1 MPPINTSYLICST
14 PRSGSTLLCEALR
27 NTGLAGRPE
36 EYFQHRMQTGV
47 PRRPTEYFDGMR
59 SAEIFDILGTYT
71 RVDDEEIPFDPRG
84 FADYEAFLD
93 WVVEAGTTPNGVFGG
108 KVMWGYFNGFV
119 DRLRGVVRNAVIETP
134 DVLDRVFPDL
144 HYIWVT
150 REDKVGQ
157 AISLWKAIQT
167 WTWRR
172 DDGDGSLPGH
182 ELRYSFDAV
191 DHLAKQLVRDEVEWH
206 QYFERVGV
214 RPHTVVYEQFVER
227 YEQTALDVLAY
238 LGVECPAD
246 HTFGERRMRRQADEI
261 SRDWS
266 QRYWAEAQRRREAA
280 AGGRMSDLALG

>member
-47 PRRPTEYFDGMR
+47 PRRPTEYFDGVR

-206 QYFERVGV
+206 QYFDRVGV

-227 YEQTALDVLAY
+227 YEQTALDILAY

-246 HTFGERRMRRQADEI
+246 HAFGERRMRRQADEI

>member
-1 MPPINTSYLICST
+1 
-14 PRSGSTLLCEALR
+14 
-27 NTGLAGRPE
+27 
-36 EYFQHRMQTGV
+36 MQTGV
-47 PRRPTEYFDGMR
+47 PRRPTEYFEDVR
-59 SAEIFDILGTYT
+59 SAEILDILGTYT

-84 FADYEAFLD
+84 FADYAAFLD
-93 WVVEAGTTPNGVFGG
+93 WVAEAGTTPNGVFGG

-144 HYIWVT
+144 HYVWVT

-182 ELRYSFDAV
+182 ELR
-191 DHLAKQLVRDEVEWH
+191 LQLRRRRPPGQAAGARRGRVAP
-206 QYFERVGV
+206 YFERVGV

-227 YEQTALDVLAY
+227 YEQTALDIMAY
-238 LGVECPAD
+238 LGVECPAG
-246 HTFGERRMRRQADEI
+246 HTFGERRMRRQADEL

-280 AGGRMSDLALG
+280 PAAGCRHLALG